1 MLVLRGYYYDTE
13 TELYF
18 LKTRY
23 YDPEIGRFISADS
36 IEYADPE
43 HVNGL
48 NLYAYCNNNP
58 IMNVDPSGCFAI
70 ALSIGISSAICYLLA
85 AIGVIGVTA
94 ASAYIESRTHYI
106 SNAISTVFE
115 SIGNAIST
123 AVNAVY
129 SIIDD
134 LHTSISNFA
143 ESLKDK
149 IKGRYGPVRE
159 DHYIVAKRASG
170 AERARY
176 YLKKSNIDIDS
187 QVNRVK
193 VLKTIHK
200 VMHTQLYYFI
210 LTQSIV
216 MAYVFNGRNGVL
228 SMLGFYKSIFGG
240 LEVD

>member
-1 MLVLRGYYYDTE
+1 MLDSNSEIVIKYTYDALGNYAAETLDYYNEKGFINADDVSHIEPE
-13 TELYF
+13 TI
-18 LKTRY
+18 T
-23 YDPEIGRFISADS
+23 
-36 IEYADPE
+36 
-43 HVNGL
+43 GL

-94 ASAYIESRTHYI
+94 ASAYIENRTHYI

-143 ESLKDK
+143 ESLK
-149 IKGRYGPVRE
+149 IKYRP
-159 DHYIVAKRASG
+159 
-170 AERARY
+170 
-176 YLKKSNIDIDS
+176 
-187 QVNRVK
+187 
-193 VLKTIHK
+193 
-200 VMHTQLYYFI
+200 
-210 LTQSIV
+210 
-216 MAYVFNGRNGVL
+216 
-228 SMLGFYKSIFGG
+228 
-240 LEVD
+240 